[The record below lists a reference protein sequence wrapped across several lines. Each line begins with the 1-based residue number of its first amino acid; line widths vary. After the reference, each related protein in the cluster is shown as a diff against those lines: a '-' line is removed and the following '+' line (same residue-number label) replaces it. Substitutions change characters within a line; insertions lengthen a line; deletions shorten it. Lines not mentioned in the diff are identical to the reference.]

1 MRKENRDFT
10 RLAMHAKANMLLEGQ
25 CINGEVENLSL
36 KGAFIVA
43 GEKLKMNQ
51 VVSITIDD
59 PIACDIR
66 AKVVRVTDKGIG
78 LEFEKNLLD

>member
-78 LEFEKNLLD
+78 LEFEKNFLD

>member
-1 MRKENRDFT
+1 
-10 RLAMHAKANMLLEGQ
+10 MLLEGQ